1 MKKRI
6 LFLIFS
12 VLFLNSCAAT
22 AVATGLLMTYELG
35 CNEGEMKTC
44 DSDDSVVKRV
54 AKGLTWP
61 VIEPIKSIS
70 DGIED
75 YQPKRKNRY
84 MAYSNKSHKESVSR
98 VTLRVIDRE
107 MATQT
112 VNILGKNIQISVPK
126 NVELKV
132 IENDIEMIDA
142 QSGYGLPIK
151 FFTVSN
157 PCNNQEEWKNKEYK
171 DKYLK
176 KISKDEYF
184 YLKSYT
190 YDGKEL
196 EDKIVKANNME
207 KICEN
212 N

>member
-1 MKKRI
+1 M
-6 LFLIFS
+6 
-12 VLFLNSCAAT
+12 
-22 AVATGLLMTYELG
+22 
-35 CNEGEMKTC
+35 
-44 DSDDSVVKRV
+44 

-70 DGIED
+70 ESIED

-84 MAYSNKSHKESVSR
+84 MAYSNKSYKESVSR

-107 MATQT
+107 MTTQMI
-112 VNILGKNIQISVPK
+112 NILGKNIQISVPK

-132 IENDIEMIDA
+132 IDNGIEMVDV

-157 PCNNQEEWKNKEYK
+157 PCNNQEDWKNKEYK

-176 KISKDEYF
+176 KIFKDEYF
-184 YLKSYT
+184 YLESYT

-196 EDKIVKANNME
+196 VDKIVKANDME

>member
-1 MKKRI
+1 
-6 LFLIFS
+6 
-12 VLFLNSCAAT
+12 
-22 AVATGLLMTYELG
+22 
-35 CNEGEMKTC
+35 
-44 DSDDSVVKRV
+44 
-54 AKGLTWP
+54 
-61 VIEPIKSIS
+61 
-70 DGIED
+70 
-75 YQPKRKNRY
+75 

-132 IENDIEMIDA
+132 IDNDIEMIDA